1 MTYYI
6 IFKYLHLVAIIT
18 MIGCLTAELVLLKK
32 VMRRHEIKRVARI
45 DSLYGIAA
53 IIAVAAGL
61 TLWFGV
67 GKGSAFY
74 NNPVLHLKVTL
85 VVIVG
90 LISIAPTIYFIRSSK
105 GQPDE
110 QVGIQQRIRKMV
122 SLQLIILAVVP
133 LLATMMANGLRFW

>member
-1 MTYYI
+1 MTHYI
-6 IFKYLHLVAIIT
+6 LFKYIHLVAIIT
-18 MIGCLTAELVLLKK
+18 MIACLTAELVLLNK
-32 VMRRHEIKRVARI
+32 VMHRHEIKRIARI

-90 LISIAPTIYFIRSSK
+90 LISIAPTIYFIRNSK

-110 QVGIQQRIRKMV
+110 QVEIRQRIRRMV
-122 SLQLIILAVVP
+122 SLQLIILALVP
-133 LLATMMANGLRFW
+133 LLATMMANGMRF